1 MATIKCNHCGDIIK
15 GDKKGTYIECSCGKC
30 AIDETPYYVRIFGD
44 FDDYEAIE
52 PKEEN
57 KAVKELSNKEKY
69 NKIFNY
75 FGYEKQ
81 RRKMN
86 EEMQELNDAILLY
99 EKGIGDIQN
108 VIEEM
113 GDLFNILDGFIQ
125 EYDITQ
131 DEVRDSMQFKLD
143 RTIERIDSGYYESK

>member
-30 AIDETPYYVRIFGD
+30 AIDETPYYVRIIGD
-44 FDDYEAIE
+44 FDDYETIE

-57 KAVKELSNKEKY
+57 KAVKELSNNEKY
-69 NKIFNY
+69 DKIFNY
-75 FGYEKQ
+75 FGYENQ

-113 GDLFNILDGFIQ
+113 GDLLNILAEFMQ

-143 RTIERIDSGYYESK
+143 RTIERIDSGYYENK